1 MKTLQVKIWVLLIVL
16 FSSFAG
22 VVNASIDRSV
32 AVSGS
37 DRLDCLCTVSDG
49 MFEFAS
55 EQISYTGSSFDFEL
69 PFAGG
74 SGLGYF
80 IGLDN
85 STSTENMLLP
95 LAQAGPVVVEVQS
108 ELNAPKVIA
117 ASAGSLGL
125 LVFGLVCYF
134 LFRNSRNIYALL
146 VLALRNGCEFVVLLP
161 GRMVAFAQANGSTRF
176 DGNIIHYTENNTVV
190 PGRFA
195 ATTGF
200 AGLLKKL
207 AGSFGVFS
215 GSFYDIRNLKY
226 AAQQN
231 TFYCAV
237 FIALPVFLASVVQ
250 RLIWEIFYN
259 IRRRVIRYSAERLG
273 RVRLAAVASGSEI
286 LQITKSRPDFYKSFA
301 VSLPA
306 LLTGSPLLRGYIV
319 CGEQTDSYLSVY
331 QSRQLP
337 LFNLWSSL
345 FSKKIVRA

>member
-1 MKTLQVKIWVLLIVL
+1 MKTVRVKIWVLLIVL

-37 DRLDCLCTVSDG
+37 DRLDCLCTVSDC

-55 EQISYTGSSFDFEL
+55 EQISYTGSSFDFDL
-69 PFAGG
+69 LFDGG
-74 SGLGYF
+74 SGLGYYV
-80 IGLDN
+80 GLN
-85 STSTENMLLP
+85 HSTSTENILLP
-95 LAQAGPVVVEVQS
+95 LTEAGPVVVVSGS
-108 ELNAPKVIA
+108 EPKAPIVLA
-117 ASAGSLGL
+117 ASAGSFGL
-125 LVFGLVCYF
+125 LVFGLVCYV
-134 LFRNSRNIYALL
+134 LFRNFRNIYALL

-176 DGNIIHYTENNTVV
+176 DGDIIHYTENNTVV

-207 AGSFGVFS
+207 AGSFNVFS

-237 FIALPVFLASVVQ
+237 FIALPVIFLASVVQ
-250 RLIWEIFYN
+250 RLIWEIFSD
-259 IRRRVIRYSAERLG
+259 IRRCVIRYSAERLG

-306 LLTGSPLLRGYIV
+306 LFSGWSLLRGLICYWR
-319 CGEQTDSYLSVY
+319 TDGFI
-331 QSRQLP
+331 P
-337 LFNLWSSL
+337 FGI
-345 FSKKIVRA
+345 SKSAVASF